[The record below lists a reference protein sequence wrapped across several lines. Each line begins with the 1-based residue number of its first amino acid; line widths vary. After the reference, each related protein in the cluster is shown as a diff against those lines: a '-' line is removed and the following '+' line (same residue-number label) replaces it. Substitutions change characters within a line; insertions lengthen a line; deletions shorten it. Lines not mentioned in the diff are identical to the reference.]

1 MFLINDDHIDK
12 TAVVCNDGSLIT
24 YKELKKLVED
34 FGNNFENRSL
44 VFLLGTNNLASLVCY
59 LSCLEYDLVPL
70 LLSENINDAQLSNL
84 IDVYSPKYIFSK
96 RILDNN
102 SYSLQA
108 SFDKSSLFLN
118 DKVRKANLHNDLALL
133 STTSG
138 STGSSKLV
146 KLTKK
151 NIQSNAE
158 SISDYLEISCEDRA
172 ITSLPINYSYG
183 MSIINSHLVSGGSI
197 ILSSLSMMEEN
208 FWRSINDFSATSLA
222 GVPFH
227 YEMMLRLGIDN
238 LNIPTIKKMTQ
249 AGGKLNYKK
258 ALKLNNSL
266 QMKGIDFY
274 IMYGQTEATSRISYL
289 PCESVK
295 MKPHSIGISIPGGK
309 LWLENE
315 EGIKI
320 SNSKVI
326 GEMIYEGPN
335 VSMGYAESIGDLG
348 TEDVN
353 KGILKT
359 GDLAYFDEEGYYFL
373 EGRKKRFIKVF
384 GNRISLDSLEKL
396 ISTMGFEVIATGE
409 DDKIV
414 IYVKESPSLSIADLR
429 RKVSESISINMIA
442 IELIPVNDF
451 PRFESGKINYNSLK

>member
-12 TAVVCNDGSLIT
+12 TAVVCDDGSLIT

-44 VFLLGTNNLASLVCY
+44 VFLLGSNNLASLVCY

-96 RILDNN
+96 RILDND

-274 IMYGQTEATSRISYL
+274 IMYGQTEATSRMTYL
-289 PCESVK
+289 PYRFIK
-295 MKPHSIGISIPGGK
+295 KKIGSIGVPIPNGEISLDNKDSEIIYKGK
-309 LWLENE
+309 
-315 EGIKI
+315 
-320 SNSKVI
+320 
-326 GEMIYEGPN
+326 N
-335 VSMGYAESIGDLG
+335 VSLGYAFNCKDLAKG
-348 TEDVN
+348 DVN
-353 KGILKT
+353 NKILKT
-359 GDLAYFDEEGYYFL
+359 GDLARKDKDGFL
-373 EGRKKRFIKVF
+373 YIIGRKLRETKIYGHRINLDELEILFKNNGIKCACLSLNNKIIIF
-384 GNRISLDSLEKL
+384 HNQKIITKIWKSILDSTTLNLNYFKTHYLKKIPINENNKTSYKKLEKL
-396 ISTMGFEVIATGE
+396 I
-409 DDKIV
+409 
-414 IYVKESPSLSIADLR
+414 
-429 RKVSESISINMIA
+429 
-442 IELIPVNDF
+442 
-451 PRFESGKINYNSLK
+451 

>member
-12 TAVVCNDGSLIT
+12 TAVVCDDGSLIT

-44 VFLLGTNNLASLVCY
+44 VFLLGSNNLASLVCY

-172 ITSLPINYSYG
+172 ITSLPLNYSYG
-183 MSIINSHLVSGGSI
+183 MSIINSHLVSGG
-197 ILSSLSMMEEN
+197 
-208 FWRSINDFSATSLA
+208 
-222 GVPFH
+222 
-227 YEMMLRLGIDN
+227 
-238 LNIPTIKKMTQ
+238 
-249 AGGKLNYKK
+249 
-258 ALKLNNSL
+258 
-266 QMKGIDFY
+266 
-274 IMYGQTEATSRISYL
+274 
-289 PCESVK
+289 
-295 MKPHSIGISIPGGK
+295 
-309 LWLENE
+309 
-315 EGIKI
+315 
-320 SNSKVI
+320 
-326 GEMIYEGPN
+326 
-335 VSMGYAESIGDLG
+335 
-348 TEDVN
+348 
-353 KGILKT
+353 
-359 GDLAYFDEEGYYFL
+359 
-373 EGRKKRFIKVF
+373 
-384 GNRISLDSLEKL
+384 
-396 ISTMGFEVIATGE
+396 
-409 DDKIV
+409 
-414 IYVKESPSLSIADLR
+414 
-429 RKVSESISINMIA
+429 
-442 IELIPVNDF
+442 
-451 PRFESGKINYNSLK
+451 

>member
-12 TAVVCNDGSLIT
+12 TAVVCNDGSLVT

-34 FGNNFENRSL
+34 FGNNLESRSL
-44 VFLLGTNNLASLVCY
+44 LFLLGANNLESLVCY
-59 LSCLEYDLVPL
+59 LSCLEYDSVPL
-70 LLSENINDAQLSNL
+70 LLSESINDAQLSNL
-84 IDVYSPKYIFSK
+84 IDVYRPKYIFSK
-96 RILDNN
+96 RILNN
-102 SYSLQA
+102 DSFSLQA
-108 SFDKSSLFLN
+108 NFDKSSLFLN
-118 DKVRKANLHNDLALL
+118 EKAHKTNLHNDLALL

-138 STGSSKLV
+138 STGSPKLV

-158 SISDYLEISCEDRA
+158 SISDYLEIGWEDRA
-172 ITSLPINYSYG
+172 ITSLPFNYSYG
-183 MSIINSHLVSGGSI
+183 MSIINSHLFSGGSI
-197 ILSSLSMMEEN
+197 VLSSLSMMEED
-208 FWRSINDFSATSLA
+208 FWRSINDFSVTSLA

-258 ALKLNNSL
+258 AIKLNNSL
-266 QMKGIDFY
+266 QIKGIDFY

-289 PCESVK
+289 PCKSVE
-295 MKPHSIGISIPGGK
+295 MKPNSIGIPIPGGK
-309 LWLENE
+309 LWLENQK
-315 EGIKI
+315 GIKI

-335 VSMGYAESIGDLG
+335 VSMGYAESIKDLSAN
-348 TEDVN
+348 DVN
-353 KGILKT
+353 NGILKT

-396 ISTMGFEVIATGE
+396 IATMGFEVITTGE

-414 IYVKESPSLSIADLR
+414 IYVKESPGLSIKDLR
-429 RKVSESISINMIA
+429 REVSESIGINMIA